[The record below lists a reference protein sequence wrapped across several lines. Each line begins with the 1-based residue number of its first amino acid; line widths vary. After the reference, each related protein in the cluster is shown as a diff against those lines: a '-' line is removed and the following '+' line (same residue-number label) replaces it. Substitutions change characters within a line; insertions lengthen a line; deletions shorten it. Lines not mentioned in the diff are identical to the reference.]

1 MRKINLR
8 LLASSVKPGVV
19 GDGGEVA
26 KSGDGRQKG
35 GVRFAVARAP
45 LDAWLG
51 QKKEGIE
58 AHLLGQT
65 LASGVVYI
73 GGYPEM
79 CWWRHSVILEI
90 ETKREEI
97 EATAV
102 LYRVSEV
109 CCRSATAVATAG
121 RGSSHRGGELLRL
134 QWRRQRRRR
143 ILVFIHAKGYVGWF
157 GLRLGPGCWVAVQA
171 ATGLVRAVLVG
182 CSMGCPTR

>member
-73 GGYPEM
+73 G
-79 CWWRHSVILEI
+79 
-90 ETKREEI
+90 
-97 EATAV
+97 A
-102 LYRVSEV
+102 
-109 CCRSATAVATAG
+109 
-121 RGSSHRGGELLRL
+121 
-134 QWRRQRRRR
+134 
-143 ILVFIHAKGYVGWF
+143 
-157 GLRLGPGCWVAVQA
+157 
-171 ATGLVRAVLVG
+171 
-182 CSMGCPTR
+182 